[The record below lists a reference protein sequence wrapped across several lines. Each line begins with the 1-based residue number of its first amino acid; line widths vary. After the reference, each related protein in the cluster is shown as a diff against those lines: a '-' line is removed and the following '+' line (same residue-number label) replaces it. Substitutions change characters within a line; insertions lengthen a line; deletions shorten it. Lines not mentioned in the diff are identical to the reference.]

1 MTLSIFHTI
10 TTTAIIQIMIAIDN
24 FDCNFRQKIDEQK
37 DALDTKYDFMNI
49 SY

>member
-1 MTLSIFHTI
+1 
-10 TTTAIIQIMIAIDN
+10 MIAIDN

-49 SY
+49 SYQSHYLNDPKI